1 MSNQPRSM
9 KKNERAQTTSE
20 FVVILPFMLLLFFLV
35 VEFGWMLKNY
45 IVVTDTASAT
55 ARCAVTLCDPDGPV
69 HYGLAALDDFVG
81 PQTPDHY
88 LRNRVVEPPCT
99 PDDGESVRITVTA
112 DNHHITPVLS
122 LLGIVGFPNPMELK
136 GTSEMR
142 SELPIDG
149 LIPCTG

>member
-1 MSNQPRSM
+1 M
-9 KKNERAQTTSE
+9 KKNERAQTTAE

-55 ARCAVTLCDPDGPV
+55 ARCAVTLCDPDGPED
-69 HYGLAALDDFVG
+69 YGYTALDDFVG
-81 PQTPDHY
+81 TETADHY
-88 LRNRVVEPPCT
+88 LRNRNVCVVEE
-99 PDDGESVRITVTA
+99 DGSIFVTVTA

-136 GTSEMR
+136 GTSVMR
-142 SELPIDG
+142 EELPVG
-149 LIPCTG
+149 ELEPCSP